1 METFLLLSPFLSN
14 ATNSTATCYIP
25 STISIRLYEASSK
38 SKKACNKVVL
48 YATTTY
54 RLQITVNPSR

>member
-1 METFLLLSPFLSN
+1 M
-14 ATNSTATCYIP
+14 CYIP
-25 STISIRLYEASSK
+25 STISITLYEASSK

-54 RLQITVNPSR
+54 RLIEADHSQSFEIVSDSGIIL